1 MIELPRKL
9 SALLRIAVEDAQKAE
24 ATPGYVLHM
33 GTWHSPRHDGV
44 CRVCMAG
51 AIMAMRLGAPRDQDM
66 TISLSRDNNGDALNA
81 VDDLRTLDFCDAAW
95 SVGVALT
102 DDQIDAV
109 DAIRTDYLQHFE
121 AIEDVWGTGEKAY
134 LPWPDYLAIANRLEQ
149 VGL

>member
-51 AIMAMRLGAPRDQDM
+51 AVMAMRLEVPRDQD
-66 TISLSRDNNGDALNA
+66 TGVSACAGNGDALNA
-81 VDDLRTLDFCDAAW
+81 VDDMRVLEFEEAAW
-95 SVGVALT
+95 SLGVQLT
-102 DDQIDAV
+102 DDQSDAI
-109 DAIRTDYLQHFE
+109 DAIRADYREHL
-121 AIEDVWGTGEKAY
+121 ASVEDFSGGGAKNH
-134 LPWPDYLAIANRLEQ
+134 LPWPNYLAIANRLEQ